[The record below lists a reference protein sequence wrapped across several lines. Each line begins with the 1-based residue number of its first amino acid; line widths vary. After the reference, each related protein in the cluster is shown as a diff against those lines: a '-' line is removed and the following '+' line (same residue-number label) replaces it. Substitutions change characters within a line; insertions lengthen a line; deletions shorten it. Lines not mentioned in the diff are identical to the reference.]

1 MGIVYYGCKNAN
13 NGRIGL
19 FERCK
24 NFMFY
29 LKNMGQKVRQANK
42 KELIKAINDSLNPT
56 ERSLRLS
63 NVGQVARSSKFRR

>member
-1 MGIVYYGCKNAN
+1 MGVKNAN

-29 LKNMGQKVRQANK
+29 LKNMGQKVRQAQ
-42 KELIKAINDSLNPT
+42 EGT
-56 ERSLRLS
+56 Y
-63 NVGQVARSSKFRR
+63 